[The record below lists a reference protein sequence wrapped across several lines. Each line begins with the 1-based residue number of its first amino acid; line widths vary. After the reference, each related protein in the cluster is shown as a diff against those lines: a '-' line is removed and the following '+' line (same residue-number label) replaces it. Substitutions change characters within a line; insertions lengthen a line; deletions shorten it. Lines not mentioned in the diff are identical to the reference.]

1 MEKKEKLSKG
11 EALKTITRLIK
22 DVKPIAGWLIL
33 ATAICVLSIILLLIA
48 PSILGNLTDTI
59 YAVIKDNVP
68 LEVASFIRTAIILA
82 AIYGASAVLSIL
94 TTAIMNYSV
103 TRHFTCRM
111 RTAMSEKIAKIPVKT
126 VDSTPNGEI
135 ISRMTHD
142 VGIMG
147 NSIHNVFSIVIN
159 GAIQLVMITV
169 MIFIENWLLACAV
182 VIFVPFSM
190 LLSCM
195 LASKSRKYFDKSRTI
210 DGKIYALCEEN
221 LTGFDTVKV
230 FGLEIKQNARYD
242 ALTADNV
249 KASRKGYAVSGMVS
263 PVVGFV
269 NNFAY
274 IAICVIGGYLAIK
287 GTVSTGDLLA
297 FIMYTKM
304 FAGPLESLANGMST
318 MQSTIAS
325 AKRVYAYLDSEEME
339 ELPLDAN
346 FDANAVKG
354 NVKFND
360 VNFSYT
366 KDKPLIEGLN
376 LDIKQGQK
384 IAIVGPTGG
393 GKTTIVNLLMRFY
406 DPQAGAICVDGRDL
420 STLNR
425 SQVRNMF
432 SMVLQD
438 TILFSGT
445 IYENIAYGKPDAT
458 QEEVETAAKKAHID
472 TFIDTLSDGYKTVIN
487 EDSTNISGGQKQLLT
502 IARAYLADRPILI
515 LDEATSNVDTRTE
528 ILIQQT
534 MDDLMK
540 GRTSF
545 VIAHRLS
552 TIIDADMILVIN
564 NGMVVERGTHEQLLA
579 QGGLYHKLYTSQYVI
594 A

>member
-1 MEKKEKLSKG
+1 MEKKEKISKG
-11 EALKTITRLIK
+11 DALKTIKRLIK
-22 DVKPIAGWLIL
+22 DVKTIAGWLIL
-33 ATAICVLSIILLLIA
+33 ATAICVLSIILSLIA

-68 LEVASFIRTAIILA
+68 LEVMSFVRTALILA
-82 AIYGASAVLSIL
+82 AVYGASAVLSIL
-94 TTAIMNYSV
+94 TTTIMNYSV

-111 RTAMSEKIAKIPVKT
+111 RTVMSEKIAKIPVKT

-147 NSIHNVFSIVIN
+147 HSIHNVFSVVIN
-159 GAIQLVMITV
+159 GAIQLVMITA
-169 MIFIENWLLACAV
+169 MIFIENWILACAV
-182 VIFVPFSM
+182 VVFVPLSM
-190 LLSCM
+190 VLSIL
-195 LASKSRKYFDKSRTI
+195 LASRSRKYFDKNREI
-210 DGKIYALCEEN
+210 DGKIYALSEEN

-230 FGLEIKQNARYD
+230 FGLESKQNARYD

-249 KASRKGYAVSGMVS
+249 KVSRKGYTASGMVS

-274 IAICVIGGYLAIK
+274 IAICLIGGYLAIK

-304 FAGPLESLANGMST
+304 FAGPLESLASGMST

-325 AKRVYAYLDSEEME
+325 AKRVYAYMDSEEME
-339 ELPLDAN
+339 ELPLDDS
-346 FDANAVKG
+346 FDASAVKG
-354 NVKFND
+354 NVEFND

-376 LDIKQGQK
+376 LDVKQGQK

-406 DPQAGAICVDGRDL
+406 DPQSGKICVDGRDI

-432 SMVLQD
+432 GMVLQD
-438 TILFSGT
+438 TVLFSGT
-445 IYENIAYGKPDAT
+445 VYENIAYGKTDAT
-458 QEEVETAAKKAHID
+458 PEEVEIAAKKAHID
-472 TFIDTLSDGYKTVIN
+472 TFVDTLADGYQTVIN

-528 ILIQQT
+528 QLIQQT
-534 MDDLMK
+534 MDELMQ

-552 TIIDADMILVIN
+552 TIIDADLILVIN
-564 NGMVVERGTHEQLLA
+564 NGTVVESGTHEQLL
-579 QGGLYHKLYTSQYVI
+579 GRDGLYHKLYTSQYVI

>member
-1 MEKKEKLSKG
+1 MEKKEKLSKD

-147 NSIHNVFSIVIN
+147 NSIHNVFSIIIN

-354 NVKFND
+354 NVEFND

-564 NGMVVERGTHEQLLA
+564 NGTVVERGTHEQLLA
-579 QGGLYHKLYTSQYVI
+579 QNGLYHKLYTSQHVI

>member
-354 NVKFND
+354 NVEFND

-564 NGMVVERGTHEQLLA
+564 NGTVVERGTHEQLLA
-579 QGGLYHKLYTSQYVI
+579 QDGLYHKLYTSQYVI